1 MFIRKTAQNGCE
13 QSPRVRNR
21 STSLNSGKLAE
32 NDKAKTITAL
42 VVLAALHT
50 SPSFAQISEEAMQPC
65 AALTNS
71 VRRLTC
77 YDLLAKLR
85 PTEPPQTTGRGG
97 GVAVHLSSEQVSKLD
112 AWIDAQ
118 PEPKPGRAEAIR
130 WLLDPVL
137 QSQTGEHSR

>member
-13 QSPRVRNR
+13 QSPRER

-32 NDKAKTITAL
+32 NSRAKTVTAL
-42 VVLAALHT
+42 VVLASLHA
-50 SPSFAQISEEAMQPC
+50 SPSFAQIPEEAMQQC

-71 VRRLTC
+71 VRRVTC

-85 PTEPPQTTGRGG
+85 STEPPETTGRGG
-97 GVAVHLSSEQVSKLD
+97 GVAVHLSSEQMSKLD

-130 WLLDPVL
+130 RLLDPSL
-137 QSQTGEHSR
+137 QSQTGERSR

>member
-1 MFIRKTAQNGCE
+1 MFIQKIE
-13 QSPRVRNR
+13 QTCREQWPRARDR
-21 STSLNSGKLAE
+21 STSSNSGKLAE
-32 NDKAKTITAL
+32 KQVKTIAAFVL
-42 VVLAALHT
+42 LAALHA
-50 SPSFAQISEEAMQPC
+50 SPSFAQISGEAMQQC

-85 PTEPPQTTGRGG
+85 PAEPPETTGRGEG
-97 GVAVHLSSEQVSKLD
+97 GSVHLSPERMSKLD
-112 AWIDAQ
+112 AWIEAQ

-130 WLLDPVL
+130 RLLDPVL